1 MSYYQVTALTTEQK
15 QEVAYQTFNRY
26 FQSMVLI

>member
-1 MSYYQVTALTTEQK
+1 MFHYQVAALTTVQK

-26 FQSMVLI
+26 LQSMVLI